1 MAAPQFLE
9 EKPLSLVDV
18 KTAIELIEK
27 RDTTLNFLANKTKEY
42 LTTFVSLS
50 EKRKEELHKKIL
62 GLNLTRIKEEQ
73 VCKIIDLLP
82 KTVDELKVI
91 ILSYHLSLSK
101 KDQDAIIAA
110 VKEFT

>member
-18 KTAIELIEK
+18 KTAIENIEK

-42 LTTFVSLS
+42 LTAFVSLS
-50 EKRKEELHKKIL
+50 EKRKEELHKKL
-62 GLNLTRIKEEQ
+62 LDLNLTRIKEEHI
-73 VCKIIDLLP
+73 CKIIDLLP
-82 KTVDELKVI
+82 KTADELKVI

-101 KDQDAIIAA
+101 KDQDAVIAA